1 MYVRFNGISATV
13 WEIQPSGAIT
23 QQKERCITTTEEVG
37 GDGVGAGGRG
47 GKLLKE
53 G

>member
-13 WEIQPSGAIT
+13 WEIQPSDAIT
-23 QQKERCITTTEEVG
+23 QQKERCVNTTEEVG
-37 GDGVGAGGRG
+37 GDGVGGGREG